1 MANSIKEVK
10 DERLSLKP
18 LVIKYAAAILLIC
31 LGIAAISWNTL
42 SLSSLCIII
51 GSAAVVFGIIMII
64 IYSMTPVMDVGK
76 SGVLSIGMLCVVI
89 GAILLIRPMELLDFI
104 QVIVGILLIID
115 SVFKVQASVDAKR
128 LDLGGWW
135 LLLIMSLL
143 ALAMG
148 IIMVLGIAS
157 EKVIIMLG
165 VSLILDGLQNL
176 IHAGFST
183 THRHRLVRL
192 YKESLA
198 QAVADAEEPAEGATA
213 PVSDTAA
220 EEAPLPREV
229 LEAQELSEPEEIPQ
243 PEEVPQPEIEN
254 TVEEVSAQNVIHE

>member
-51 GSAAVVFGIIMII
+51 GSAAVIFGIIMII
-64 IYSMTPVMDVGK
+64 IYSMTPVLDVGK

-104 QVIVGILLIID
+104 QVIVGVLLIID
-115 SVFKVQASVDAKR
+115 SVFKIQASVDAKR

-148 IIMVLGIAS
+148 IVMVLGIAS

-176 IHAGFST
+176 IHAVFST

-198 QAVADAEEPAEGATA
+198 QAVAAESADEIA
-213 PVSDTAA
+213 PTESSDTAA

-229 LEAQELSEPEEIPQ
+229 LEAQELPE

-254 TVEEVSAQNVIHE
+254 TAEEVSAKDVIPE